1 MKSIFLIIFICLF
14 GLNTYGQRLNIDD
27 FKLVESLPD
36 WITFKIDEI
45 KTEKDLLLDKEMNPF
60 YLETDFNG
68 DDKLDIAFCV
78 KDKLT
83 NKKGILIIHGGDFKT
98 YLIGAGNNFA
108 HVGDDFRFVEL
119 WKIYRERVV
128 ELTEFAENGDI
139 LGNKEI
145 KIENDAIVVSKS
157 ESASN
162 LIAWQ
167 NDKYVWLHTGD

>member
-1 MKSIFLIIFICLF
+1 MKRTYLLILTCII
-14 GLNTYGQRLNIDD
+14 GLNSFGQRLSIDD
-27 FKLVESLPD
+27 FKFVESLPD
-36 WITFKIDEI
+36 WIAFKLDDI
-45 KTEKDLLLDKEMNPF
+45 KTEKVLILDKEMNPF
-60 YLETDFNG
+60 YLETDLNG

-98 YLIGAGNNFA
+98 FLIGAGNSFA
-108 HVGDDFRFVEL
+108 HVGDDFKFVEL
-119 WKIYRERVV
+119 WKIYKDRAV
-128 ELTEFAENGDI
+128 ELMEFAENGDI
-139 LGNKEI
+139 LGSKEI
-145 KIENDAIVVSKS
+145 KIENDAILVSKS